1 MKAAVIDP
9 KTIARF
15 TGKTVR
21 TSRLLLGRIKIH
33 LQKEPHHVITIDEF
47 CHFMGVS
54 RDEVERYL

>member
-9 KTIARF
+9 KTVARF

-21 TSRLLLGRIKIH
+21 TSRYLLERIKTQ
-33 LQKEPHHVITIDEF
+33 LQKQPHQVVTIDEF
-47 CHFMGVS
+47 CNFMGVN